1 MKQILK
7 SGEAE
12 IVVKKSRFIGE
23 AHRIADEEE
32 AALRVAEARKK
43 YYDARHVCY
52 AYSLG
57 EVNPRLKFS
66 DDGEPKGT
74 AGKPILDVV
83 NGSEVQ
89 DILIIV
95 TRYFG
100 GILLGT
106 GGLVRAY
113 GDAAK
118 EALLAAKTGTLVE
131 CVQRKFSGIAY
142 GDYDKV
148 RFILEKN
155 GMTDYETEY
164 GGEVGI
170 SVYIPVEKD
179 EAVVAEITD
188 ATRGT
193 CRAENLGTARVI
205 KDTETLNEA

>member
-12 IVVKKSRFIGE
+12 VVVKKSRFIGE

-32 AALRVAEARKK
+32 AALLVAEARKK

-57 EVNPRLKFS
+57 EVNPRQKFS

-83 NGSEVQ
+83 NGSGVQ

-113 GDAAK
+113 GDAAR

-131 CVQRKFSGIAY
+131 CVERKFSGIAY

-155 GMTDYETEY
+155 GITDYETEY

-179 EAVVAEITD
+179 EAVVTEITD

-193 CRAENLGTARVI
+193 CKAENLGTAKVI
-205 KDTETLNEA
+205 RNTETLNEA

>member
-1 MKQILK
+1 M
-7 SGEAE
+7 
-12 IVVKKSRFIGE
+12 V
-23 AHRIADEEE
+23 
-32 AALRVAEARKK
+32 
-43 YYDARHVCY
+43 
-52 AYSLG
+52 
-57 EVNPRLKFS
+57 
-66 DDGEPKGT
+66 
-74 AGKPILDVV
+74 DV
-83 NGSEVQ
+83 
-89 DILIIV
+89 
-95 TRYFG
+95 T
-100 GILLGT
+100 LLGT

-113 GDAAK
+113 GDAAR

-155 GMTDYETEY
+155 GITDYETEY

>member
-1 MKQILK
+1 M
-7 SGEAE
+7 
-12 IVVKKSRFIGE
+12 
-23 AHRIADEEE
+23 
-32 AALRVAEARKK
+32 
-43 YYDARHVCY
+43 
-52 AYSLG
+52 
-57 EVNPRLKFS
+57 
-66 DDGEPKGT
+66 
-74 AGKPILDVV
+74 PILLVIPIQDLSFRDVV